1 MKKLLRLISSMWT
14 SPPVRLRKCL
24 VVKTP
29 PKPPPTMTTLC
40 LVSSDNGG
48 GSDAFVSGARARA
61 AVRPFSAQCASCFL
75 PSRAS
80 LHYYLPR
87 GFTAGE
93 PGNVSIVSISGGDRV
108 DGVAR

>member
-48 GSDAFVSGARARA
+48 GSDAFVRGAGRELPYGLSLRSVPHVSCRVARRCTTICHA
-61 AVRPFSAQCASCFL
+61 DPRQ
-75 PSRAS
+75 AS
-80 LHYYLPR
+80 L
-87 GFTAGE
+87 GM
-93 PGNVSIVSISGGDRV
+93 
-108 DGVAR
+108 